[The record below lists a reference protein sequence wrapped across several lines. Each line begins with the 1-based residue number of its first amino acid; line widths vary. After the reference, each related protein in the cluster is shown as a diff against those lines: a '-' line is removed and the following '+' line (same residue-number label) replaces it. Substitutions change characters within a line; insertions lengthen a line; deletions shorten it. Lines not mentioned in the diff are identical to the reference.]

1 MFRDGLPL
9 TKSAPQV
16 DNEFTARFLQFIFS
30 HQTLLSSPSDLL
42 VVCMTFSRFL
52 HMFYCSITK
61 IMAHGY
67 HNNLNM
73 SFSRLRILWHADSR
87 QVFFACFWSFHIS
100 QGRNT
105 EPRPIV
111 LQILFAYGFSAMMD
125 LPNFFKYEIKDCS
138 NKTSEDAPLEKDCW
152 SFVEVMSWK

>member
-1 MFRDGLPL
+1 MIFPILVLVCFPFSL
-9 TKSAPQV
+9 K
-16 DNEFTARFLQFIFS
+16 RFS
-30 HQTLLSSPSDLL
+30 T
-42 VVCMTFSRFL
+42 
-52 HMFYCSITK
+52 
-61 IMAHGY
+61 
-67 HNNLNM
+67 
-73 SFSRLRILWHADSR
+73 
-87 QVFFACFWSFHIS
+87 
-100 QGRNT
+100 QGRNS